1 MAVNPAFPAKNVREF
16 IDYAKANPG
25 KVDMGTGGAG
35 GPDHASGLLLQL
47 MTGISMTHVPYRGTA
62 PALTDLL
69 AGQVHMVFCTIPSAQ
84 HYVEAGKLRALA
96 VTGATRL
103 ETMPDIPTVGETV
116 PGFVSNQWYGVGAPA
131 GTPAPIIATLNREIN
146 AALADAKMKARIDQ
160 LGGAPLAM
168 SPDAFGKFVAG
179 ETAKMRK
186 VIEAAGISV
195 K

>member
-1 MAVNPAFPAKNVREF
+1 
-16 IDYAKANPG
+16 
-25 KVDMGTGGAG
+25 
-35 GPDHASGLLLQL
+35 
-47 MTGISMTHVPYRGTA
+47 VPYRGTA

-69 AGQVHMVFCTIPSAQ
+69 AVQVHMVFCTIPSAQ

-103 ETMPDIPTVGETV
+103 ETMPDIATVGETV
-116 PGFVSNQWYGVGAPA
+116 PGFESSQWYGVGAPA
-131 GTPAPIIATLNREIN
+131 GTPALIIAKLNREIN

-168 SPDAFGKFVAG
+168 SPDAFGTFVGG
-179 ETAKMRK
+179 ETEKMRK